1 MDKGFGGSHKNP
13 KRICERS
20 PHACMHACIIHMQQ
34 QQQALG
40 CVGCNLQASILSYI
54 LVTHCLAEVVQ
65 MSFQIPHSSALSHIC
80 CCHVAATS
88 LSFSLSLSLSLTHT
102 HTPTHPH
109 TQRCASKQALWGGHY
124 SLLVLA
130 ISYDE
135 AQFNAVFVEGLL
147 ATVLCIALLVWLDD
161 PASRLIFLQS
171 SSSSSCCSS
180 NALISSPTSSSSS
193 SSSHRYGFFFAPLDF
208 DTVCDH
214 VWKLICHWWWGF
226 GSRQLLM
233 ELIGIMHS
241 SSKPSLPTGLKD
253 EQLPHHPWHPNSHQQ
268 QAVVT
273 NCCSWDIF
281 FLLLLV
287 LVLLLLLLLWNS
299 VFQYQGIDLFTG
311 S

>member
-1 MDKGFGGSHKNP
+1 MEKGFGGSHKNP

-20 PHACMHACIIHMQQ
+20 PHACMHSSSICSSSRPRDVWDAICKLPFCHTYWWPIALLRWYKCLSRSHI
-34 QQQALG
+34 QAL
-40 CVGCNLQASILSYI
+40 CPTSTVVMLLQ
-54 LVTHCLAEVVQ
+54 H
-65 MSFQIPHSSALSHIC
+65 
-80 CCHVAATS
+80 
-88 LSFSLSLSLSLTHT
+88 LSLSLTH
-102 HTPTHPH
+102 PH
-109 TQRCASKQALWGGHY
+109 THIHKGVQASKQALWGGHY

-135 AQFNAVFVEGLL
+135 AQFNTVFVEGLL

-171 SSSSSCCSS
+171 SS
-180 NALISSPTSSSSS
+180 NALISSPTTS
-193 SSSHRYGFFFAPLDF
+193 SSSHRYSFFFAPLDF

-214 VWKLICHWWWGF
+214 VWKLMCHWWWGF
-226 GSRQLLM
+226 GSQQLLM
-233 ELIGIMHS
+233 ELIGIMNS

-287 LVLLLLLLLWNS
+287 LVLLLWNS
-299 VFQYQGIDLFTG
+299 VFLYQGIDLFTG